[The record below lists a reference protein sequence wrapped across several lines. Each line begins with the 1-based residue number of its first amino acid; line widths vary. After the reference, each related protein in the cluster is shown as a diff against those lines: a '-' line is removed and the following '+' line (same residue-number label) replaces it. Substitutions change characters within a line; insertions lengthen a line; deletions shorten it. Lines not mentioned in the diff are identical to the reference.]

1 VFDAVLVGN
10 GDARL
15 SSAADC
21 VANCLSALAD
31 AVAAK
36 TRRVRH
42 VVGDSSLFPDQR
54 WSPGMSWNNIPTRS
68 GTATAALSLDDN
80 ELPMHVTPAAP
91 GRPPRVELAPYYKVD
106 NRAVT
111 MAGGVTRLAV
121 DRLPGTDLIRLS
133 GTIAA
138 GAKPELIRLAI
149 DDPAHYAAW
158 RFRTLLEAR
167 GVRVSGGVSAR
178 HRLAGP
184 ADDPKLRG
192 GAPPPRPP
200 AQPVLARLTPPP
212 LIEDL
217 ALTNKVSQNLHA
229 ELLLRRVGLTS
240 GTGSIADG
248 LAEIQAMLDRAGVK
262 RVLYDFADG
271 SGMSTYNRL
280 APRGAVT
287 FLRWAA
293 ARPWAAA
300 WRASLPV
307 AGVDGTLANRFRGTP
322 LEGRLFAK
330 TGTLNATNAL
340 SGYMIAKSGR
350 TLVFSIFANDVPESG
365 SAARFMDAA
374 LQLVAE
380 AN

>member
-1 VFDAVLVGN
+1 
-10 GDARL
+10 
-15 SSAADC
+15 
-21 VANCLSALAD
+21 
-31 AVAAK
+31 
-36 TRRVRH
+36 
-42 VVGDSSLFPDQR
+42 
-54 WSPGMSWNNIPTRS
+54 
-68 GTATAALSLDDN
+68 
-80 ELPMHVTPAAP
+80 
-91 GRPPRVELAPYYKVD
+91 
-106 NRAVT
+106 
-111 MAGGVTRLAV
+111 
-121 DRLPGTDLIRLS
+121 
-133 GTIAA
+133 
-138 GAKPELIRLAI
+138 
-149 DDPAHYAAW
+149 
-158 RFRTLLEAR
+158 
-167 GVRVSGGVSAR
+167 
-178 HRLAGP
+178 
-184 ADDPKLRG
+184 
-192 GAPPPRPP
+192 
-200 AQPVLARLTPPP
+200 VLARLTPPP

-262 RVLYDFADG
+262 RVHYDFADG

-374 LQLVAE
+374 LQLVAD